1 MKAYWTIMAVNRLQR
16 LQQLHDY
23 LAEKEPVAI
32 LFVERLARLAD
43 GLCRDPE
50 AGYPL
55 PYFGEAEVREL
66 IDGTY
71 RVIYR
76 VLEDEIHILTVRHV
90 PRLLPARAFER

>member
-1 MKAYWTIMAVNRLQR
+1 MKLVLTGAMLVLATTACGGGGGGGFEPPPAV
-16 LQQLHDY
+16 
-23 LAEKEPVAI
+23 
-32 LFVERLARLAD
+32 
-43 GLCRDPE
+43 RDTV
-50 AGYPL
+50 YIL